1 MTTLKSHVI
10 YLNDLKPIPNPSN
23 PNDPDNKL
31 YRYKLLAEGDS
42 WFTVGGLPI
51 DNVLKNLTFDKQ
63 NIILSLAKP
72 GDTLKKMTDICNNPT
87 WQKMTSKKFGYDW
100 NGLLISAGGN
110 DLIEYLPEL
119 LLSATERA
127 SKTIGGPEDYLH
139 LGNVQVMIDHIIE
152 GYQTLVAW
160 RDRPDSRCKN
170 IPLIAHAYD
179 YATPINVKAKFLFI
193 EKGPW
198 FYREFTKVGIPDA
211 DFIAVA
217 DYLMDRLVNALL
229 KLHLPE
235 VHIVKTS
242 GLLNRAVLGA
252 KVESNDWLN
261 EIHPNHGGYIKIAQP
276 ISQKI
281 KDVVRI

>member
-1 MTTLKSHVI
+1 MPTFPSHII
-10 YLNDLKPIPNPSN
+10 YLNDLKPIPNPGD
-23 PNDPDNKL
+23 PNNPDNQL
-31 YRYKLLAEGDS
+31 FRYKLLAEGDS

-51 DNVLKNLTFDKQ
+51 DNVIKNLKFDKQ

-72 GDTLKKMTDICNNPT
+72 GDTLKRMTDICNNPT

-119 LLSATERA
+119 LLSATERTG
-127 SKTIGGPEDYLH
+127 KTINGPEDYLH
-139 LGNVQVMIDHIIE
+139 LSNVQVMIDHIIE

-160 RDRPDSRCKN
+160 RDRPDSRCQN
-170 IPLIAHAYD
+170 IPLIAHTYD

-198 FYREFTKVGIPDA
+198 FYREFTKAGIPET

-217 DYLMDRLVNALL
+217 DYLMNRLVNALL
-229 KLHLPE
+229 KLNLPE
-235 VHIVKTS
+235 VYIVKTS
-242 GLLNRAVLGA
+242 GLLTRAVLGA
-252 KVESNDWLN
+252 TDESNDWLN
-261 EIHPNHGGYIKIAQP
+261 EIHPNRAGWAKLAKVWRSEIRKVLPH
-276 ISQKI
+276 
-281 KDVVRI
+281 